1 MKCPRCDGA
10 GELPPKPPVLTSQ
23 QLTVLEQLALGMS
36 HPEVARR
43 MHLAVSTVR
52 TYSFRARRYFGVAST
67 KEAVAKARLWDVI

>member
-1 MKCPRCDGA
+1 
-10 GELPPKPPVLTSQ
+10 
-23 QLTVLEQLALGMS
+23 MS